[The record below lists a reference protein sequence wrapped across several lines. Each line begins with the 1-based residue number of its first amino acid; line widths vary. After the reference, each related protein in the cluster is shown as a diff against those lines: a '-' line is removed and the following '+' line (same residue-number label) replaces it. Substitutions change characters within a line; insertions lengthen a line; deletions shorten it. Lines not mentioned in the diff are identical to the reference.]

1 MGYQLQL
8 TKKTKDQLLERS
20 RDRKYGARPLKRA
33 IQTLVE
39 DPITD
44 MLLSGNIENNI
55 LKL

>member
-1 MGYQLQL
+1 MGFKLQL
-8 TKKTKDQLLERS
+8 TKKTKDLLLAQS

-44 MLLSGNIENNI
+44 ILLSGKIENNTI
-55 LKL
+55 KI

>member
-8 TKKTKDQLLERS
+8 TKKTKEQLLERS

-44 MLLSGNIENNI
+44 MLLSGKMDNHV
-55 LKL
+55 LKI

>member
-8 TKKTKDQLLERS
+8 TKKTKDLLLEQS

-33 IQTLVE
+33 IQTLIE

-44 MLLSGNIENNI
+44 ILLSGEIENKTI
-55 LKL
+55 KI